1 MNLTLRSYLRSD
13 FEALCAIDQ
22 ACYPPGI
29 AYSKRTLR
37 WFLRQPGAECLV
49 AEADGQIAG
58 FILAEQEGAHAHLMT
73 IDVLAAQRRCGV
85 GTALLLAMEHS
96 LAARGVH
103 EVELETATDNDDA
116 VAFWHKHG
124 YRTVGVL
131 KCYYLGLIDAYSM
144 RKPLTAPKET

>member
-1 MNLTLRSYLRSD
+1 MNLTLRSYLPSD
-13 FEALCAIDQ
+13 FEVLCAIDQ

-58 FILAEQEGAHAHLMT
+58 LILAEHGDTWGHLT
-73 IDVLAAQRRCGV
+73 TLDVLEPYRRRGV

-103 EVELETATDNDDA
+103 EVELETATDNSPA
-116 VAFWHKHG
+116 VAFWDKHG

-131 KCYYLGLIDAYSM
+131 KCYYLGRIDAYSM